1 MTFDSQSDIIRSNGR
16 YRGEMSIDKILMR
29 ELARENISNLLHEI
43 NKLAFA
49 ANLPELQG
57 IAEETSKIEILID
70 PDD

>member
-1 MTFDSQSDIIRSNGR
+1 
-16 YRGEMSIDKILMR
+16 MSIDKILMR
-29 ELARENISNLLHEI
+29 ELARENISGLLHEI

-70 PDD
+70 PDE